1 MRERRRAELEQQIDP
16 NAYYLLYGDDTEQ
29 GNDAASIRNL
39 YVRVERK
46 QFYAMFGDFEKSAG
60 YVNSNRFVVHVKVPA
75 EEAARWAEPQ
85 S

>member
-1 MRERRRAELEQQIDP
+1 MTVKVEMLRDPARKIVALAFEASRE
-16 NAYYLLYGDDTEQ
+16 DDHETL
-29 GNDAASIRNL
+29 DA
-39 YVRVERK
+39 VRT
-46 QFYAMFGDFEKSAG
+46 AMFGDFEKSAG